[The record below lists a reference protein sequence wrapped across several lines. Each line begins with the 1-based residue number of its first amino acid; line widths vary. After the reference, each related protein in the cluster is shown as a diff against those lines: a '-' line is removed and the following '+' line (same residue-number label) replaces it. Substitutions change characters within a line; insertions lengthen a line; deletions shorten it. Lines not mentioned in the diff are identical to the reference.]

1 MGPRIPGIRVPSFR
15 YVNRA
20 VIRLENV
27 SKRFASGYN
36 AVLNLSLEIPDGQ
49 TCVLIGPSGCGK
61 TTTLRMI
68 NRLIDPDS
76 GRILVD
82 GADTQS
88 VDPAALRLKMGYVI
102 QQTGLF
108 PHMTVG
114 ENVGTV
120 PRLWK
125 WHAERIRKR
134 VDELLELVGLD
145 PVEYRD
151 RYPHQ
156 LSGGQRQRVGFARA
170 LAADPP
176 ILLMDEPFGAVD
188 RITRERLQ
196 HEFVSIQR
204 SMRKTVVFVT
214 HDIDEAVT
222 VGDRICLMKMQAQIA
237 QYDTPERIVI
247 HPASEY
253 VSEVRGRGAR
263 AGRRRVSVL
272 GLRPVE
278 DAAAVRRDAGGS
290 RARAHARGLARR
302 LGGRL
307 PEGFQAR
314 AVDGAGPRRLA
325 SGGGAGGDRCQARPR
340 RGKARRPAHGRGG
353 WRPAHSKAR
362 GGDRQRGHRGD
373 PADRRSEQGR
383 LLDQPP
389 GGHPARAARAAGRAG
404 WRGRGRGACPGVRQ
418 ARLQGHDRGGGAPF
432 PRPRGA

>member
-1 MGPRIPGIRVPSFR
+1 MIH
-15 YVNRA
+15 
-20 VIRLENV
+20 LENV
-27 SKRFASGYN
+27 SKRFASGSN
-36 AVLNLSLEIPDGQ
+36 AVLNLTLEIPDGQ

-68 NRLIDPDS
+68 NRLIDPDN

-82 GADTQS
+82 GADTQG

-222 VGDRICLMKMQAQIA
+222 VGDRICLMKMKAQIA

-253 VSEVRGRGAR
+253 VSEFLGRERLTRRMSVVRIDAKTLEHPDGGPAR
-263 AGRRRVSVL
+263 DEPRVPLSSSLTDALAAALTSPTERAAVFDGDRYLGDFTATSLLESLRRASAE
-272 GLRPVE
+272 GGIP
-278 DAAAVRRDAGGS
+278 DAA
-290 RARAHARGLARR
+290 
-302 LGGRL
+302 
-307 PEGFQAR
+307 
-314 AVDGAGPRRLA
+314 
-325 SGGGAGGDRCQARPR
+325 
-340 RGKARRPAHGRGG
+340 
-353 WRPAHSKAR
+353 
-362 GGDRQRGHRGD
+362 
-373 PADRRSEQGR
+373 
-383 LLDQPP
+383 
-389 GGHPARAARAAGRAG
+389 
-404 WRGRGRGACPGVRQ
+404 GV
-418 ARLQGHDRGGGAPF
+418 
-432 PRPRGA
+432 